1 MKKAVGGSGSEGERD
16 DVGIDITD
24 RSDEKDGKK
33 GGGEERFA
41 GSARKVTTGASERA
55 GFGNNGL
62 IDLGT
67 SSDGGADHD
76 SASLHLSQAKGLWR
90 PTCCERTAP
99 SCSPPNRHTAVSTV
113 KSSISAAIVRV
124 LFEENLFLVPS
135 QGLCVCKKILEIFS
149 RGKFIFP
156 GFPEAKLNK

>member
-1 MKKAVGGSGSEGERD
+1 MLASTSLTGAMRRMER
-16 DVGIDITD
+16 
-24 RSDEKDGKK
+24 R

-113 KSSISAAIVRV
+113 KSSISAAIVV
-124 LFEENLFLVPS
+124 FWQFEV
-135 QGLCVCKKILEIFS
+135 V
-149 RGKFIFP
+149 
-156 GFPEAKLNK
+156 